1 MSEVNEIPIEVIDEW
16 IVSYLKFRLNKE
28 QDRMKQAQI
37 IEGSLFFARDYLL
50 DRGIVEK
57 DADLIN
63 EAKTINSLVN
73 ILRGQEPVNY
83 WNGCLKNKGLP
94 INELI
99 FP

>member
-28 QDRMKQAQI
+28 QYRMEQAQI